1 MKSLLWIGAGD
12 LAQKSVS
19 QLGTDWQTTALR
31 RHPATQG
38 FQHTISADITQAES
52 LRAIHDSYTHM
63 VYSPT
68 PAQRDAQSYEAIYQQ
83 GLENLL
89 QQIDLSA
96 LTRFIF
102 ISSTAV
108 YGADPVPQD
117 EYSMLRPPFF
127 NGEYLL
133 NAEQWLQRELG
144 DKLCIVRFSGLYGP
158 GRHRIF
164 ERLRQQ
170 QLRINPAMDNYAN
183 RIHSEDAARVC
194 THLLTLEA
202 PLPCYV
208 ATDSTPLPARRLY
221 AHITQQLQ
229 VPAPTLDPT
238 IPYESKHF
246 SNERLLSSGFLFH
259 YPNTLEGYTALLA
272 SLSPDS

>member
-19 QLGTDWQTTALR
+19 QLNADWKTTALR
-31 RHPATQG
+31 RHSAAQG
-38 FQHTISADITQAES
+38 FQQNLLADVTQADS
-52 LRAIHDSYTHM
+52 LRVLNAPYTHL

-68 PAQRDAQSYEAIYQQ
+68 PAHRTEQSYTTIYQQ

-89 QQIDLSA
+89 QHINLNT

-108 YGADPVPQD
+108 YGADAVPQD
-117 EYSMLRPPFF
+117 EYSMLRPAAF
-127 NGEYLL
+127 NGESLL
-133 NAEQWLQRELG
+133 KAEQWLQQELG
-144 DKLCIVRFSGLYGP
+144 DKLCVVRFSGIYGP
-158 GRHRIF
+158 GRYRIF

-194 THLLTLEA
+194 SHLLTLDT

-208 ATDSTPLPARRLY
+208 ATDSTPLPARQLY
-221 AHITQQLQ
+221 SHIAKQIQ
-229 VPAPTLDPT
+229 APMPILDPS
-238 IPYESKHF
+238 IPYQSKHF
-246 SNERLLSSGFLFH
+246 SNQRLLNSGFLFH
-259 YPNTLEGYTALLA
+259 YPNTLEGYTTLLA
-272 SLSPDS
+272 SLSPDA